1 MAGFLRLALER
12 ANLISLLALVGVA
25 GWAFVGWMTLDMGH
39 PWGVLM
45 MPINAF
51 WRLETVIAVGMMW
64 AMMMVAMMLP
74 SAAPMIATFEGLER
88 RKTGPAAEPWRTPVF
103 VAGYLV
109 IWIGSAVAAT
119 ALQWSLQAFGLVTPM
134 AESSSPWL
142 TSGLLAIA
150 GLYQFS
156 PLKQVCL
163 RYCRSPIGFLMM
175 EWRPGVSG
183 AGVMGLLGLALAPAL
198 TCCLSLRA
206 PRLARILTASIQ
218 RAPELS
224 RNCRG
229 SSSPQF
235 LSPATFA
242 ASPSSLPIMR
252 QPVAPQ
258 MQREQLRGW
267 EGSC

>member
-12 ANLISLLALVGVA
+12 AQLVSLLALVGAA

-39 PWGVLM
+39 PWVVLM
-45 MPINAF
+45 MPTSAF
-51 WRLETVIAVGMMW
+51 WGPETVIAVGMMW

-74 SAAPMIATFEGLER
+74 SAAPMIATFDGLER
-88 RKTGPAAEPWRTPVF
+88 RKTGPATEPWRTPVF

-109 IWIGSAVAAT
+109 IWIGFSVAAT
-119 ALQWSLQAFGLVTPM
+119 ALQWSLQAMGLVTPM

-156 PLKQVCL
+156 PLKEVCL

-183 AGVMGLLGLALAPAL
+183 AWVMGLKHGSYCLGCCGAVMLLLFVAGAMNLAW
-198 TCCLSLRA
+198 
-206 PRLARILTASIQ
+206 IVFLTAIVAAEKLLPPTVWMT
-218 RAPELS
+218 RAIGGL
-224 RNCRG
+224 
-229 SSSPQF
+229 F
-235 LSPATFA
+235 LLAGLVLLAMS
-242 ASPSSLPIMR
+242 
-252 QPVAPQ
+252 
-258 MQREQLRGW
+258 
-267 EGSC
+267 